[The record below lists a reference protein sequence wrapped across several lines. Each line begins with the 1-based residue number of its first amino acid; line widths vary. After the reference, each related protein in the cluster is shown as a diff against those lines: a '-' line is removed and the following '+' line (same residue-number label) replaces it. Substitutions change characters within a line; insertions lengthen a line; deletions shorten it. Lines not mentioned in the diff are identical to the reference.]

1 MSPSTYMYSP
11 PYIVWLQEGLAD
23 WLGGFGVA
31 TYRSSVQ
38 SDLQAICQYIS
49 CFLGGNSAQI
59 ICCAGM
65 KLFSKLHVHTRLAFV
80 FCLLSNGGFIVT
92 LGG

>member
-1 MSPSTYMYSP
+1 MSPSPCKYSQ

-23 WLGGFGVA
+23 WLGGFGLA
-31 TYRSSVQ
+31 TYRSYFY

-59 ICCAGM
+59 ICCTGM
-65 KLFSKLHVHTRLAFV
+65 MLYSKLHVHTLLAFV
-80 FCLLSNGGFIVT
+80 FKVMEVLL
-92 LGG
+92 